1 LGFGEGRHFSGG
13 PAIKAIENAMS
24 IDPNKIK
31 AASKNFGDSR
41 IQVHFFY
48 NRQKERYEFRVRWP
62 EGRYEHPEIA
72 VGFAGILGTAL
83 DHLKILQRR
92 LLQDHQ
98 FLLFDFVELF
108 P

>member
-13 PAIKAIENAMS
+13 PAIKAMENAMS

-31 AASKNFGDSR
+31 TASKNFGDSLV
-41 IQVHFFY
+41 QVHFFF
-48 NRQKERYEFRVRWP
+48 NRQKERYEFRVRWL

-72 VGFAGILGTAL
+72 VRFAGFLGAAL

-92 LLQDHQ
+92 LLI
-98 FLLFDFVELF
+98 VELF